1 MVEREYLVRE
11 VKVET
16 LRRIV
21 VECDKDSIPARKDR
35 LISFAGSE
43 WGTEKRKVLEYL
55 QQLVLEE
62 SIMIE
67 NNDVWTFKRWL
78 KILKAREKDYLHIEE
93 ILSLKFLKRFLQYYI
108 SFQNIHKKSLHQLN
122 LNLYQIH

>member
-1 MVEREYLVRE
+1 MSVYGNDYILDYFVLVGIMVREHIERE

-21 VECDKDSIPARKDR
+21 EECDEDSLPARKDR

-43 WGTEKRKVLEYL
+43 WGAEKRKVLEYL
-55 QQLVLEE
+55 QQLVIEE
-62 SIMIE
+62 AIMID

-78 KILKAREKDYLHIEE
+78 EILEARNRDYLKMEDILKGYAQK
-93 ILSLKFLKRFLQYYI
+93 
-108 SFQNIHKKSLHQLN
+108 QL
-122 LNLYQIH
+122 L

>member
-1 MVEREYLVRE
+1 MAREHIEREI
-11 VKVET
+11 KVET

-21 VECDKDSIPARKDR
+21 TECDEESLPARKDR

-55 QQLVLEE
+55 QQLVIEE
-62 SIMIE
+62 SIMID

-78 KILKAREKDYLHIEE
+78 KILAAREKDYLKMED
-93 ILSLKFLKRFLQYYI
+93 ILNGSRNK
-108 SFQNIHKKSLHQLN
+108 N
-122 LNLYQIH
+122 LF